1 MWVHNHKRI
10 YKNEHRQ
17 AVCYRALPK
26 GQKSSVRG
34 PHAGAVFPFSLFR
47 LSGDFS
53 FVSDKKGTP
62 QGKNSSYSCAPGAAA
77 TCNRQ
82 VALAPRNCFLQQL
95 KISVHSVTPN
105 LIHIYFIPLL
115 SWFGT
120 TGEKASERW
129 RTRRGVRPHLRLTA
143 FPAEEPV
150 HFLQTTKT
158 NVCRTKPI
166 SFTCRRNVFKC
177 MYAVYSYLENPDA
190 QQCLQHKQRESHEV
204 HYLKA
209 KVLVSHE
216 RYQWY
221 ETHGNGCHRCYSLI
235 APCTPVSRTC
245 HMKSIHKIM
254 PMVQVPAVTW
264 RSR

>member
-1 MWVHNHKRI
+1 MSSYNHKRI

-129 RTRRGVRPHLRLTA
+129 RTRPGVRPHLRLTT

-158 NVCRTKPI
+158 NICRTEHI
-166 SFTCRRNVFKC
+166 NFTCRRNVFK
-177 MYAVYSYLENPDA
+177 
-190 QQCLQHKQRESHEV
+190 
-204 HYLKA
+204 
-209 KVLVSHE
+209 
-216 RYQWY
+216 
-221 ETHGNGCHRCYSLI
+221 
-235 APCTPVSRTC
+235 
-245 HMKSIHKIM
+245 
-254 PMVQVPAVTW
+254 
-264 RSR
+264 